1 MSVEQRN
8 NPKLLIGIIG
18 ALSAVAILV
27 VVYQWLNHV
36 PAATTEQEQTGITRP
51 AAPPVA
57 EPIQESAG
65 RQNES
70 AAPQVLVTEDMM
82 NTAVPTTPA
91 LAKEEVAKLEDL
103 QAQLNDQKATL
114 EAQHDDADQLI
125 QLKEEQI
132 KLLEAQL
139 AHSQ

>member
-36 PAATTEQEQTGITRP
+36 PAATTEQEQTVITRP

-57 EPIQESAG
+57 EPLQESAG

-114 EAQHDDADQLI
+114 EAQHNDADQLI

>member
-36 PAATTEQEQTGITRP
+36 PAATTEQEQTVITRP

-57 EPIQESAG
+57 EPLQESAG
-65 RQNES
+65 SQNES
-70 AAPQVLVTEDMM
+70 AAPQVLVTDDMM

-114 EAQHDDADQLI
+114 EAQHNDADQLI

>member
-36 PAATTEQEQTGITRP
+36 PAATTEQEQTVITRP

-57 EPIQESAG
+57 EPLQESAG

-70 AAPQVLVTEDMM
+70 AAPQVLVTDDMM

-114 EAQHDDADQLI
+114 EAQHNDADQLI

-139 AHSQ
+139 VHSQ

>member
-8 NPKLLIGIIG
+8 NPKLLIRIIG

-27 VVYQWLNHV
+27 VVYQWLNYV
-36 PAATTEQEQTGITRP
+36 PAATTEQEQTVITRP

-57 EPIQESAG
+57 EPLQESAG
-65 RQNES
+65 SQNES

-103 QAQLNDQKATL
+103 QAQLNDQKAVL